1 MNRYPVK
8 RRQGT
13 LREVKA
19 DPIEAIEPVRSFFTF
34 RYTHTE
40 ISATDRKAHV
50 KARQTRLEDGKLTTE
65 SFEGD
70 IDRTVYDRMVADA
83 QRYFVGQT
91 MLLANSLSWFLP
103 FLRSPRSDRD

>member
-8 RRQGT
+8 RRQRA

-19 DPIEAIEPVRSFFTF
+19 DPIEVIEPARSFFTF

-50 KARQTRLEDGKLTTE
+50 KARHTRLEDGKLTTE

-70 IDRTVYDRMVADA
+70 VDRTVYDRMVTDA
-83 QRYFVGQT
+83 QRHFLTRTAQF
-91 MLLANSLSWFLP
+91 ANSLSWFLP